1 MAIFEG
7 NIEEQARIL
16 CKSHMK
22 KEIPDHVPKED
33 AEDED
38 NDEDMD
44 EDKDKSAAKED
55 NEAADVE
62 MEGKENSE
70 AIVKEEHVNGNCNGE
85 AKSESKSEDK
95 GSVIADAVM
104 KERNENEAPKL
115 KEEATKPVLVKT
127 TDKESSESGPAAAC
141 DASTLKK
148 TA

>member
-1 MAIFEG
+1 
-7 NIEEQARIL
+7 
-16 CKSHMK
+16 MK
-22 KEIPDHVPKED
+22 KEIPDHLPKED
-33 AEDED
+33 LDEEDKD
-38 NDEDMD
+38 QDDDMD

-55 NEAADVE
+55 NEGVDVE

-70 AIVKEEHVNGNCNGE
+70 AIVREEHVNGNCNGE

-115 KEEATKPVLVKT
+115 SEEATEPALVKA
-127 TDKESSESGPAAAC
+127 TDKESGESGPAAAAAAC